1 MLEAH
6 VVLSLPILVSLLT
19 IEYTQC
25 GTNVKEIN
33 CTCPSKNQLS
43 SHLQTCHFNAVVDL
57 GRRLGG
63 PHTCHLRTYK
73 RMDIETVTPEEV
85 GHVSSS
91 VTKSVTLSQF

>member
-19 IEYTQC
+19 IEYTKC

-43 SHLQTCHFNAVVDL
+43 SHLQICHFNAVMDL
-57 GRRLGG
+57 GRGLGG
-63 PHTCHLRTYK
+63 CSPPTAPHL
-73 RMDIETVTPEEV
+73 P
-85 GHVSSS
+85 
-91 VTKSVTLSQF
+91 SQDMQKDGWIIIKTH